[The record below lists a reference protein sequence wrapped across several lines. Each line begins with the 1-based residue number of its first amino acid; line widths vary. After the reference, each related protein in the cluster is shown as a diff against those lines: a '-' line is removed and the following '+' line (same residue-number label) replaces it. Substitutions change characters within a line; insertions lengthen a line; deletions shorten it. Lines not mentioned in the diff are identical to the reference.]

1 MPQLLIYTPDCK
13 KRSVPLEAMR
23 TTLGR
28 SSNADLCFADDNGL
42 SRLHLEFE
50 RADRDVIARDLNSKN
65 GTLVNGERLGDPVRL
80 KPNDKLSCG
89 HLLIVFDPPKASA
102 GGVVFI
108 DDDTARTEGGKIVT
122 SLNGLIDESTHGGG
136 SAAQVSALIRA
147 GNELASERP
156 LADLFRIILDL
167 SIDAV
172 SAGRGVVLTSEGGQ
186 LMERASRGENFSI
199 SRAVRDQVMETKLSV
214 LVRDTSLDDAL
225 RSRRSIIASRVRTL
239 MAVPLQVRDQVLG
252 LIYVDSPSLHREF
265 TKDDL
270 SLLTVMANVAAIR
283 IEHVRLAE
291 IEQARKV
298 MEHELRQAE
307 AIQRGALPSAAPTIP
322 GLDIAGYNTAS
333 RSVGGDYYDFF
344 TDGSDQAALILA
356 DVSGKGMPAALMV
369 MALQARVQPLFETLP
384 VTPGALKTAM
394 DRLNRLTTANCP
406 LGRFITLFA
415 CVLDGQSGQLEWSCA
430 GHNPPLIVRA
440 KGTSEM
446 LEGGG
451 PIMGVFE
458 DSDYEQQRAQ
468 LASNDL
474 LAIYS
479 DGVTEACSPTEE
491 EFDMDRLAKVL
502 IAHRTETAEQIAQA
516 VAHAVQEW
524 TAGAP
529 PADDITVVI
538 AKKTS

>member
-1 MPQLLIYTPDCK
+1 VPQILIYTPDGQ
-13 KRSVPLEAMR
+13 KRPVALDAAR

-28 SSNADLCFADDNGL
+28 SSSADLCFADDNGL

-50 RADRDVIARDLNSKN
+50 RSGGDVIARDLNSKN
-65 GTLVNGERLGDPVRL
+65 GTLVNGERLADPVRL
-80 KPNDKLSCG
+80 RPNDKLSCG
-89 HLLIVFDPPKASA
+89 HLLIVFEPPSRSA
-102 GGVVFI
+102 GVIFI
-108 DDDTARTEGGKIVT
+108 DDDTARTEAGKIVT
-122 SLNGLIDESTHGGG
+122 SLHGVMDESTKGVG

-156 LADLFRIILDL
+156 LPDLFRIILDL

-172 SAGRGVVLTSEGGQ
+172 SAGRGVVLTSEGAQ
-186 LMERASRGENFSI
+186 LVERASRGDNFSI

-225 RSRRSIIASRVRTL
+225 KSRKSIIASRVRTL
-239 MAVPLQVRDQVLG
+239 MAVPLQVRDQVMG

-283 IEHVRLAE
+283 IEHARLAE
-291 IEQARKV
+291 LEQARKV

-307 AIQRGALPSAAPTIP
+307 AIQRGALPSAPPSIP
-322 GLDIAGYNTAS
+322 GLDLAGYNAAS

-344 TDGSDQAALILA
+344 TDNTGQAALILA

-369 MALQARVQPLFETLP
+369 MALQARVQPLFESLP
-384 VTPGALKTAM
+384 VAPGALKIAM

-415 CVLDGQSGQLEWSCA
+415 CVLDGKSGRFVWSCA
-430 GHNPPLIVRA
+430 GHNPPLIIRSN
-440 KGTSEM
+440 GTREL

-458 DSDYEQQRAQ
+458 DADYEQEPAE
-468 LASNDL
+468 LAPGDV

-479 DGVTEACSPTEE
+479 DGVTEACSSAEE

-502 IAHRTETAEQIAQA
+502 IDNRRKTADEIAKA
-516 VAHAVQEW
+516 VAQAVQEW
-524 TAGAP
+524 TCGAP
-529 PADDITVVI
+529 PTDDITVVI
-538 AKKTS
+538 AKRV